1 MSTRIFRLV
10 VAAVSVAFVFSTFSL
25 SAIASAAGEE
35 TLMGYVVKKGK
46 CFVIEADDGDYIVKG
61 KDVTK
66 LVDKLV
72 EATGIVTE
80 SNKGDTI
87 EVTSIE
93 DVQNTLPE

>member
-1 MSTRIFRLV
+1 MSSRIIRLV
-10 VAAVSVAFVFSTFSL
+10 ITAVSAAFVFSTCYPTGIV
-25 SAIASAAGEE
+25 AAAGEE

-72 EATGIVTE
+72 EATGIITE

-87 EVTSIE
+87 AITSIE